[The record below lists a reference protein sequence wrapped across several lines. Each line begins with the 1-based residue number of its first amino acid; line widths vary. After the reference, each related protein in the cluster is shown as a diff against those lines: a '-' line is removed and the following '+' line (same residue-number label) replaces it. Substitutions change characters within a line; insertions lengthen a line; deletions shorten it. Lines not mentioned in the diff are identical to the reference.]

1 MYYMEGVLK
10 NKNKLHPTLPS
21 VNILPIGIGL
31 IILGI
36 NDFISGSGSIK
47 LNWRMQIEV
56 LNGALPL
63 ILGIGF
69 VIGAVMLFFRR
80 NKLSLEDIRR
90 RRKEGKE
97 RARGF
102 NHFE

>member
-1 MYYMEGVLK
+1 
-10 NKNKLHPTLPS
+10 
-21 VNILPIGIGL
+21 
-31 IILGI
+31 
-36 NDFISGSGSIK
+36 
-47 LNWRMQIEV
+47 MQIEV